1 MDRWILFYYVNL
13 RRNNLSN
20 RKEDEELLLLLLL
33 RTRRRNG
40 RSFLFLRGC
49 LWIPTLWGVQSI
61 CAIVR
66 GEVDPTALLFAAQ
79 SVSPSLSVHSRMDPF
94 NLSASINS
102 FHGRRYQYLRNVL
115 LLHHRIIHPSR
126 KGAATVDC
134 CRVPSLGDFF
144 LWNQVDENCT
154 RLTPP
159 TPIVIHRY
167 CKIMSCIVL
176 VHGRRSLCNGPFYK
190 GPQKRTT
197 NNRHTN
203 RIVFQF
209 NCNWRR
215 NNIIL
220 KFSYAF
226 PWQRDWYFHENKT
239 IHKQIRCGAF
249 ILIRCV
255 WKCPLPSR
263 WAFIAL

>member
-20 RKEDEELLLLLLL
+20 RKEDGEELLLLLL
-33 RTRRRNG
+33 RTRRNG

-102 FHGRRYQYLRNVL
+102 FHGRRRYQYLSYRNVL

-126 KGAATVDC
+126 KGAADPQNSWLLSCPFFGWLFPVKSGGRELHSLDSAYSDC
-134 CRVPSLGDFF
+134 YP
-144 LWNQVDENCT
+144 
-154 RLTPP
+154 
-159 TPIVIHRY
+159 
-167 CKIMSCIVL
+167 
-176 VHGRRSLCNGPFYK
+176 
-190 GPQKRTT
+190 
-197 NNRHTN
+197 
-203 RIVFQF
+203 
-209 NCNWRR
+209 
-215 NNIIL
+215 
-220 KFSYAF
+220 
-226 PWQRDWYFHENKT
+226 
-239 IHKQIRCGAF
+239 
-249 ILIRCV
+249 
-255 WKCPLPSR
+255 
-263 WAFIAL
+263 

>member
-1 MDRWILFYYVNL
+1 M
-13 RRNNLSN
+13 
-20 RKEDEELLLLLLL
+20 
-33 RTRRRNG
+33 
-40 RSFLFLRGC
+40 
-49 LWIPTLWGVQSI
+49 QSI

-102 FHGRRYQYLRNVL
+102 FHGRRYQYLSYRNVL

-126 KGAATVDC
+126 KGAADPQLIV
-134 CRVPSLGDFF
+134 VVSL
-144 LWNQVDENCT
+144 LWVTFSCEIRWTRIGRAACCT

-167 CKIMSCIVL
+167 CKIMPCIVL

-197 NNRHTN
+197 DNRHTN
-203 RIVFQF
+203 RIAFQF

-220 KFSYAF
+220 KLSCMH
-226 PWQRDWYFHENKT
+226 FHGNVIDIFTKTKQFTNK
-239 IHKQIRCGAF
+239 
-249 ILIRCV
+249 
-255 WKCPLPSR
+255 
-263 WAFIAL
+263 

>member
-20 RKEDEELLLLLLL
+20 RKEDGEELLLLL
-33 RTRRRNG
+33 RTRTRRNG

-102 FHGRRYQYLRNVL
+102 FHGRRYQYLSYRNVL

-126 KGAATVDC
+126 KGAADPQLIV
-134 CRVPSLGDFF
+134 VVSL
-144 LWNQVDENCT
+144 LWVTFSCEIRWT
-154 RLTPP
+154 R
-159 TPIVIHRY
+159 
-167 CKIMSCIVL
+167 
-176 VHGRRSLCNGPFYK
+176 
-190 GPQKRTT
+190 
-197 NNRHTN
+197 
-203 RIVFQF
+203 
-209 NCNWRR
+209 
-215 NNIIL
+215 
-220 KFSYAF
+220 
-226 PWQRDWYFHENKT
+226 
-239 IHKQIRCGAF
+239 
-249 ILIRCV
+249 
-255 WKCPLPSR
+255 
-263 WAFIAL
+263 IALAWLRLLRLLSILQNNALHCPCSREAITVQWTIL